1 MTFQESIRTC
11 FTKYVDFTG
20 RAGLSEYWWFV
31 LFTFIVSVMLSMF
44 SESLGGLFSLVTL
57 LPSIAVGTR
66 RLHDINRSGWWQLLW
81 FVPIIGWIVL
91 VVFFAQQSKSETA
104 SL

>member
-11 FTKYVDFTG
+11 FTKYVDFSG
-20 RAGLSEYWWFV
+20 RAGLSEYWWFA
-31 LFTFIVSVMLSMF
+31 LFTLIVSVVLSMF
-44 SESLGGLFSLVTL
+44 SQSLGNVFSLATL

-66 RLHDINRSGWWQLLW
+66 RLHDTNRTGWWQLLW

-91 VVFFAQQSKSETA
+91 IVFLAQQSKSATV
-104 SL
+104 SP